1 MLFRKFEAVETA
13 EGTRYLLDGE
23 EIRHADAWGPFFVT
37 GEIWGR
43 WHGPGRSVSW
53 AAHNRAV

>member
-23 EIRHADAWGPFFVT
+23 EIRHVVGCSPELLSAD
-37 GEIWGR
+37 
-43 WHGPGRSVSW
+43 RSRYLLTMKVE
-53 AAHNRAV
+53 VYKCT